1 MKRFAF
7 VTSILVTLMIAT
19 ISCSRGPSPSG
30 TTSTAVETAKT
41 AAAEA
46 VKPLDPKTL
55 ISDDKISR
63 FIIYQKEMNSVVD
76 LAISA
81 GAEVLQNAGSSQK
94 DLEKAL
100 SKDERAQKVANTQA
114 SALAKSGLTQ
124 PEATEIT
131 NILSPYIAGFT
142 IGDDEMK
149 TKSRDEMKS
158 QYGPEALAVFEKRLP
173 ELSKLQEEMLEKALG
188 KKK

>member
-7 VTSILVTLMIAT
+7 VSFILVNLVIAT
-19 ISCSRGPSPSG
+19 ISCSKSPSPSG
-30 TTSTAVETAKT
+30 TASTAAETAKT
-41 AAAEA
+41 AAPEAAE
-46 VKPLDPKTL
+46 PLDPKTL
-55 ISDDKISR
+55 ITDDKISR
-63 FIIYQKEMNSVVD
+63 FIVYQKEMNSVVD

-81 GAEVLQNAGSSQK
+81 GVDALQNASGSQK

-124 PEATEIT
+124 TEATEIT
-131 NILSPYIAGFT
+131 KILSPYIAGFT

-149 TKSRDEMKS
+149 NKSRDEMKA
-158 QYGPEALAVFEKRLP
+158 QYGPGAVAVFEKRLP
-173 ELSKLQEEMLEKALG
+173 ELSKLQDEMLEKALG
-188 KKK
+188 NKK

>member
-7 VTSILVTLMIAT
+7 VAFILVTLTIAA
-19 ISCSRGPSPSG
+19 ISCSQGPSPSG

-41 AAAEA
+41 AAADVA
-46 VKPLDPKTL
+46 KSLDPKTL
-55 ISDDKISR
+55 ITDDKISR

-76 LAISA
+76 LAMSA
-81 GAEVLQNAGSSQK
+81 GVEALQSAGNSQK

-100 SKDERAQKVANTQA
+100 SKDERAQKIAETQA

-131 NILSPYIAGFT
+131 KILSPYIAGFT

-158 QYGPEALAVFEKRLP
+158 QYGQEALAVFEKRLP
-173 ELSKLQEEMLEKALG
+173 ELSKLQDEMLERALG